1 MPKSDADIWLATGFA
16 NYEKIV
22 ALENA
27 FRKRAADGK
36 LTTTDREQLA
46 LALFAHRADYELGA
60 RALPESPL
68 SATRSNVRTNDWYR
82 VAAGK
87 GVSLLHSLRRQM
99 GADTFEA
106 MMDAFGRANAGKA
119 VSAAQFQE
127 HVEKWVGNSRAD
139 FFEAWLTGTGLPRY
153 RISVSAATSTP
164 HGHEVSIEVRRDKA
178 AGQSALEVTVETAK
192 GEVTRAVRI
201 DGTTA
206 RVVVETSDP
215 PLRVVLDK
223 YGQMPRSNGGP
234 FSIVTPQAEL
244 EKSLIVYGTT
254 DERAPNK
261 EAAEAL
267 QQAIRERGSN
277 ITVPIR
283 EDKQVSEE
291 DLQSHHLYLI
301 GRPGTNE
308 VVKRFQNA
316 LPISFG
322 SGSFA
327 VREEVYSHPDSGILA
342 AAENPS
348 NKRYS
353 IVLFAGLSA
362 ASTLRTVP
370 LIASRL
376 TLPAEVVVLAHG
388 AAARSMVLPAK
399 DLICEVKET
408 VSRKGED
415 KKR

>member
-1 MPKSDADIWLATGFA
+1 M
-16 NYEKIV
+16 
-22 ALENA
+22 
-27 FRKRAADGK
+27 
-36 LTTTDREQLA
+36 
-46 LALFAHRADYELGA
+46 
-60 RALPESPL
+60 
-68 SATRSNVRTNDWYR
+68 
-82 VAAGK
+82 
-87 GVSLLHSLRRQM
+87 
-99 GADTFEA
+99 
-106 MMDAFGRANAGKA
+106 
-119 VSAAQFQE
+119 
-127 HVEKWVGNSRAD
+127 
-139 FFEAWLTGTGLPRY
+139 
-153 RISVSAATSTP
+153 
-164 HGHEVSIEVRRDKA
+164 
-178 AGQSALEVTVETAK
+178 
-192 GEVTRAVRI
+192 
-201 DGTTA
+201 
-206 RVVVETSDP
+206 
-215 PLRVVLDK
+215 
-223 YGQMPRSNGGP
+223 
-234 FSIVTPQAEL
+234 
-244 EKSLIVYGTT
+244 
-254 DERAPNK
+254 
-261 EAAEAL
+261 
-267 QQAIRERGSN
+267 
-277 ITVPIR
+277 
-283 EDKQVSEE
+283 SEE